1 LIYLCAG
8 MKKLALLTSLVLLLL
23 ASCKSGQVTY
33 YTCNVEQTLPHDV
46 SSYTQGLFFH
56 EGQLYESTGQYG
68 ESTMRRVDL
77 SSGNALQRIDFDPA
91 YFAEGSCILNGKLYI
106 LTWMEGVCFVCDPAT
121 FEEVGRFNNRH
132 QGWGLTT
139 DGTDLIMSDGSSKLF
154 YMDPETFAE
163 KKSVTVT
170 LNGHQVPYL
179 NELEYIKGKI
189 WANVY
194 GKDQIVII
202 EPKNGVV
209 EGLLDCRWLR
219 TSFKA
224 TSKTDVLNGIA
235 YNPETKEIYLTGK
248 YWPSMFRITYTET
261 KK

>member
-1 LIYLCAG
+1 
-8 MKKLALLTSLVLLLL
+8 MKMRVHLLLFVVL
-23 ASCKSGQVTY
+23 FFTSCSTGRVVY
-33 YTCNVEQTLPHDV
+33 YNCNVEQTLPHDV

-56 EGQLYESTGQYG
+56 EGELYESTGQYG

-77 SSGNALQRIDFDPA
+77 ATGNALQRVDFDPA

-121 FEEVGRFNNRH
+121 FEETGRFSNRH

-163 KKSVTVT
+163 KKEVTVT
-170 LNGHQVPYL
+170 LNGHPVPYL

-209 EGLLDCRWLR
+209 EGVLDCRMLQ
-219 TSFKA
+219 TTFKH
-224 TSKTDVLNGIA
+224 TTRTDVLNGIA
-235 YNPETKEIYLTGK
+235 YNPDTKEIYLTGK
-248 YWPSMFRITYTET
+248 YWPSMFRITYTERD
-261 KK
+261 K